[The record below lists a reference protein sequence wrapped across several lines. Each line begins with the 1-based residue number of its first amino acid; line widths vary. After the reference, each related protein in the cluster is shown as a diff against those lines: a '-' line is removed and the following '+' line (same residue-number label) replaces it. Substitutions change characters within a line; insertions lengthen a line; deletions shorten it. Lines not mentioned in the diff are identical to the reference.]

1 MAHSTTS
8 PSRTRSAHARELRG
22 HETHA
27 HREMPDAPRGRGVAV
42 YVEVPTGDGFPDSGE
57 LLDLAGALYEL
68 AQDLV
73 PGATTRTEVRL
84 VDDEPGTTA

>member
-1 MAHSTTS
+1 MSTSTQ
-8 PSRTRSAHARELRG
+8 PRRTR
-22 HETHA
+22 
-27 HREMPDAPRGRGVAV
+27 APHDRPALPERSHSRGVAV
-42 YVEVPTGDGFPDSGE
+42 YVEVPDGDGFPDSTE

-84 VDDEPGTTA
+84 TDAPG

>member
-1 MAHSTTS
+1 MSSSSAQ
-8 PSRTRSAHARELRG
+8 RTRPTHARRALPERP
-22 HETHA
+22 HS
-27 HREMPDAPRGRGVAV
+27 RGVAV
-42 YVEVPTGDGFPDSGE
+42 YVEVPDGDGFPDSAE

-84 VDDEPGTTA
+84 TDDAPGDQPPA

>member
-1 MAHSTTS
+1 MSTRNLPARTS
-8 PSRTRSAHARELRG
+8 LPRARRPLPDPPHA
-22 HETHA
+22 
-27 HREMPDAPRGRGVAV
+27 RGVALF
-42 YVEVPTGDGFPDSGE
+42 VEVPEGEGYPDSAE

-84 VDDEPGTTA
+84 TDTRADAAPGLLAPPR

>member
-1 MAHSTTS
+1 MAHSTSTR
-8 PSRTRSAHARELRG
+8 SRTRSPHGHEARG

-27 HREMPDAPRGRGVAV
+27 HRDLPDAPRGRGVAV
-42 YVEVPTGDGFPDSGE
+42 YVEVPDGDGFPDCGE
-57 LLDLAGALYEL
+57 LPDLAGALYEL

-84 VDDEPGTTA
+84 VDGAPTPTA